1 MLRRCAGRWRRAG
14 DLVVVGSAHLGGADR
29 GAAIVSFGPELK
41 MQIPGRV
48 AAWEP
53 RHRLVLDGG
62 VGVEGLT
69 FEWTIDSQDD
79 GTCTVRLHNVGFGDN
94 DPEYEAII
102 DGWKLFMSNLGLHLE
117 DFAGQTATAVLPMV
131 MRQITP
137 DEGWAILSGG
147 LGIDEMPAVGDRL
160 DVGVDDVTILS
171 GTVIE
176 TAARRIAV
184 LTDQPAPGTAFLTAE
199 DVGGITMVCACDFGS
214 PGQHVIRAA
223 RCRRSPAVDGRGY
236 NSSKR
241 VAGSSTAVSRF
252 VAGLAGSA
260 RSRRSVTAS

>member
-1 MLRRCAGRWRRAG
+1 MAGGGDGAG

-29 GAAIVSFGPELK
+29 GAAIASFGPELE

-48 AAWEP
+48 AACEP
-53 RHRLVLDGG
+53 PHRVVFDGG
-62 VGVEGLT
+62 EGVEGLT
-69 FEWTIDSQDD
+69 FEWTIDPHDD

-94 DPEYEAII
+94 DPEYEAML
-102 DGWKLFMSNLGLHLE
+102 DGWKLFMSNLGLHLKN
-117 DFAGQTATAVLPMV
+117 FAGQTATAVLPMV

-137 DEGWAILSGG
+137 DEGWAILLGG

-184 LTDQPAPGTAFLTAE
+184 FTDQPAPGTAFLTAE
-199 DVGGITMVCACDFGS
+199 DVGGITMVCACDFES

-236 NSSKR
+236 NSSNR